1 MRWLLKR
8 LKHLAYCLVPSCIP
22 PTPPVVPALDQ
33 QAAVAAT
40 REECKRWLDQDIVDR
55 YYKEREEARD
65 REELERQTRV
75 KQNAVNAVKTLEVQ
89 VRGG

>member
-1 MRWLLKR
+1 M
-8 LKHLAYCLVPSCIP
+8 
-22 PTPPVVPALDQ
+22 
-33 QAAVAAT
+33 AAT

-89 VRGG
+89 VRGGEAEDRRGGVSRGERIFWQVKERCRL